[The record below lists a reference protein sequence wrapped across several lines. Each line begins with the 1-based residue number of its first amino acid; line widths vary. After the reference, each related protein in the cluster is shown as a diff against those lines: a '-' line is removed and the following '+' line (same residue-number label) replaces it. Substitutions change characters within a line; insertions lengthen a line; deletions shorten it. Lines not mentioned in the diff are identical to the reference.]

1 MICYDMICYDVI
13 CYDMCYDIICYVMS
27 RHIMLCYAMLCY
39 GYLFIYSLNY
49 FFITYYFKVW
59 LPNQLQIEYD
69 QKLWLSVTAPVTA
82 IFDDKNNDIY
92 PLWGRLV
99 ASFPPD
105 RLKGT
110 KKITEIIESE
120 EKVNVL
126 SASSISND
134 NRDII
139 VESDGK

>member
-1 MICYDMICYDVI
+1 M
-13 CYDMCYDIICYVMS
+13 
-27 RHIMLCYAMLCY
+27 
-39 GYLFIYSLNY
+39 
-49 FFITYYFKVW
+49 KVW

-82 IFDDKNNDIY
+82 IFDDKNNDVY

-110 KKITEIIESE
+110 KKVSDIIEKESV
-120 EKVNVL
+120 KVL
-126 SASSISND
+126 SVSSSSID

-139 VESDGK
+139 VESDNM

>member
-1 MICYDMICYDVI
+1 
-13 CYDMCYDIICYVMS
+13 
-27 RHIMLCYAMLCY
+27 
-39 GYLFIYSLNY
+39 LFPSQ
-49 FFITYYFKVW
+49 VW

-82 IFDDKNNDIY
+82 IFDDKNNDVF

-110 KKITEIIESE
+110 KKITEIIDNEDT
-120 EKVNVL
+120 VNVL
-126 SASSISND
+126 SASSSSIDN

-139 VESDGK
+139 VESDSN